1 MKLVI
6 NIIGVFAVVIMTI
19 LGVFLIPFFIWATE
33 IGVLHILLFGVSSL
47 FLVISILGYVIP
59 IFRKKIVVDKFDYLR
74 IILLY
79 VSLSGLIPSF
89 ITCCKFNFDE
99 FLVEGELLYNYNKKY
114 YSKFGA
120 FRMRADSKALDGYGE
135 VFFIYFNRMDGKEF
149 DDGERRERVEYK
161 IYDAYGDIVKAGD
174 FDFEYWEY
182 PENSYSK
189 RYEYAGDYYSG
200 VYKIRKAAQK
210 QEMKMIGLTI
220 IR

>member
-6 NIIGVFAVVIMTI
+6 NIIGVFAVIVMTV
-19 LGVFLIPFFIWATE
+19 LGIFLIPFFIWVTE
-33 IGVLHILLFGVSSL
+33 MDVLHVFLFVVSLL
-47 FLVISILGYVIP
+47 FLVISILGCVIP
-59 IFRKKIVVDKFDYLR
+59 IFRKKIVVDKFYYLR

-79 VSLSGLIPSF
+79 VSLGGLIPSI
-89 ITCCKFNFDE
+89 ITCCKFNFADVC
-99 FLVEGELLYNYNKKY
+99 VEGELLYDYNKTY

-120 FRMRADSKALDGYGE
+120 FRMKADSKALDGFGE
-135 VFFIYFNRMDGKEF
+135 VFFIYFNGKDRKRF
-149 DDGERRERVEYK
+149 DDGERLESVEYK

-174 FDFEYWEY
+174 FDFEYWYY

-189 RYEYAGDYYSG
+189 RFEYAGEYYSMENE
-200 VYKIRKAAQK
+200 IRKAAQI

>member
-19 LGVFLIPFFIWATE
+19 LGIFLIPFFIWVTE
-33 IGVLHILLFGVSSL
+33 IGILHILLFGVSSL

-59 IFRKKIVVDKFDYLR
+59 IFRKKMVIDKFYYLR

-89 ITCCKFNFDE
+89 ITCCKFNFDK
-99 FLVEGELLYNYNKKY
+99 FLVDGELLYNYNKKY

-135 VFFIYFNRMDGKEF
+135 VFFIYFSGMNVKEF
-149 DDGERRERVEYK
+149 DDGERRGRVEYK

-174 FDFEYWEY
+174 FDFEYWYY
-182 PENSYSK
+182 PKNSYSK
-189 RYEYAGDYYSG
+189 RFKYAGDYYRMENE
-200 VYKIRKAAQK
+200 IRKAAQR